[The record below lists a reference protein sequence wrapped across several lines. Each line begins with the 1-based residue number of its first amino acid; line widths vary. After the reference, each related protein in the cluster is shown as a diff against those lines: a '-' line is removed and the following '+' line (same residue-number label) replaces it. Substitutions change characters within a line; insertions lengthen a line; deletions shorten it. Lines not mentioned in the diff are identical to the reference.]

1 MCRKKNLICLFLLSV
16 VDLQRIFKRMPCGGN
31 MSIYKRKKWIQRIL
45 LITVLALSVLFLA
58 AVVYWNSMLGLLTRP
73 EEIQSTAPHQETAA
87 EISAPAETIPET
99 TSPEETWPEVISDKA
114 VTNIMLVGQNWRED
128 EPNKL
133 SDTMILCSINRNTR
147 TMTMISILRDLYIDL
162 PAYAGHGPGRNRI
175 NVCYALGSSWT
186 GTSQGGME
194 MLAKCVEQNFGVHV
208 DHTVEVGF
216 DAFSAIIDALGGV
229 KIDVSQ
235 EEAAYMTEK
244 VGYIGAVEP
253 GVQTLDGMEALA
265 YARIRKID
273 SDRQRSVRQRT
284 VISSLL
290 EKCRD
295 LSLIE
300 LHRMASAVFPYII
313 TDMTNEEIT
322 NYVWEFLPMVKDLQL
337 ASVTIPVDNET
348 LPGSMWHKTIDLYGY
363 PSDVV
368 QCNVKL
374 NRNYL
379 LALLLGKG
387 EEKIPAGR
395 FQNRSC
401 NPVESMIK

>member
-1 MCRKKNLICLFLLSV
+1 MRNYQCKK
-16 VDLQRIFKRMPCGGN
+16 RIRC
-31 MSIYKRKKWIQRIL
+31 IL
-45 LITVLALSVLFLA
+45 LIGALALSAIFLV
-58 AVVYWNSMLGLLTRP
+58 AVAYWNSMLGLLTRP
-73 EEIQSTAPHQETAA
+73 EETQPTAALQETLG
-87 EISAPAETIPET
+87 EMTAPAETIPET

-133 SDTMILCSINRNTR
+133 SDTMILCSINRNTK

-216 DAFSAIIDALGGV
+216 DTFSAIIDALGGV
-229 KIDVSQ
+229 EIDVSQ

-253 GVQTLDGMEALA
+253 GLQTLDGMETLA

-273 SDRQRSVRQRT
+273 SDRQRSARQRT
-284 VISSLL
+284 VITSLL
-290 EKCRD
+290 NKCRD
-295 LSLIE
+295 LNLME
-300 LHRMASAVFPYII
+300 LYRMATEVFPLIV
-313 TDMTNEEIT
+313 TDMTNEDIT
-322 NYVWEFLPMVKDLQL
+322 NYVWEFLPMVRELQL
-337 ASVTIPVDNET
+337 QSVTIPVDNET
-348 LPGSMWHKTIDLYGY
+348 LPGSMWYKTIDLYGY
-363 PSDVV
+363 PSNVV

-379 LALLLGKG
+379 LALLLGKEG
-387 EEKIPAGR
+387 EKIPSG
-395 FQNRSC
+395 QIKKGSC
-401 NPVESMIK
+401 NLAEPMIK